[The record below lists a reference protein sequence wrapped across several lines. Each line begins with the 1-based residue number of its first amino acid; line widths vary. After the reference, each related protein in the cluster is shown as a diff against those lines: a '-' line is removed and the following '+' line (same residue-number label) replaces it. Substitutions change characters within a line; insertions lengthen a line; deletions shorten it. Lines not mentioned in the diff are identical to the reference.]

1 VGDTCEAM
9 GHRVQ
14 SSHKNVRDDR
24 LLSMPAAGLSDLE
37 QFIITLG
44 DIKEGGHQPQ
54 DQPFLI
60 HLVRSNIQ
68 SALSM
73 ELAFFVESGILHW
86 VIFLS
91 RRPFTKLLFQVSK
104 CQFLHKFFLNCVSQS
119 SPVSTLTMFFFFFF
133 GLKSWPIPWATPP
146 GFLFVCVMGFFEI
159 EYQELFSWAGFETWS
174 FWSLPP

>member
-60 HLVRSNIQ
+60 LHLVRSKTVCSLNGTRILCRKWYI
-68 SALSM
+68 AL
-73 ELAFFVESGILHW
+73 G
-86 VIFLS
+86 
-91 RRPFTKLLFQVSK
+91 
-104 CQFLHKFFLNCVSQS
+104 N
-119 SPVSTLTMFFFFFF
+119 
-133 GLKSWPIPWATPP
+133 
-146 GFLFVCVMGFFEI
+146 
-159 EYQELFSWAGFETWS
+159 FSV
-174 FWSLPP
+174 